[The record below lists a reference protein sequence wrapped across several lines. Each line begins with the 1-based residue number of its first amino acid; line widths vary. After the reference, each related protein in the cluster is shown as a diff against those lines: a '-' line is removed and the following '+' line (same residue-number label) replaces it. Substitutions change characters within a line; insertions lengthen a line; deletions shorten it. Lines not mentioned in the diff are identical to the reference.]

1 MAARSKKPAA
11 KSPKP
16 TPRSKAAEK
25 PEPAAKPK
33 PKPAAKSATS
43 KPTSKPAPAALREI
57 GFPSIA
63 AWSAWLAEH
72 HDRSPGIWMRIAR
85 KDARTSTISYAEAL
99 EVALA
104 WGWIDGQKAKGD
116 AEAWLQKFTLRGPRS
131 IWSKINVEK
140 ANALIE
146 RGEMKPSG
154 LAAVERAKANGQW
167 ERAYAP
173 PSRAEVPED
182 LAAALAR
189 QPRARAFFDQLESF
203 NRYAILHRLY
213 TAKKPETRARRI
225 ETFVEMCARGEKLHP
240 AR

>member
-1 MAARSKKPAA
+1 MVARSKKPAA

-16 TPRSKAAEK
+16 TPRSKAA
-25 PEPAAKPK
+25 AKP
-33 PKPAAKSATS
+33 

-85 KDARTSTISYAEAL
+85 KGARSSTISYAEAL

-104 WGWIDGQKAKGD
+104 WGWIDGQKGKGD

-167 ERAYAP
+167 ERAYAS

-182 LAAALAR
+182 LAAALDR

-213 TAKKPETRARRI
+213 TAKNPETRARRI